1 MALPEQNVA
10 MRAIISDIHAN
21 KEALEAVLRTISGQG
36 VDEIWCL
43 GDIVGYGPDPNDCVD
58 LIRKNCSVCLMGNHD
73 WAVVHSPVGFNST
86 ASRMIYRT
94 KEWMLVGEE
103 ATDAE
108 RERWQ
113 YIVNLP
119 LRHTHDGYLMVHA
132 SPRSELTEYI
142 LPADVHYDRGKL
154 LEILAIT
161 ERFCFVGHTHIP
173 CLITEDV
180 ELITPGKSGA
190 RFELGEKKMIVNIG
204 SVGQPRDMDNRACYV
219 TLQDDVVTYHRVPY
233 RFGRTSEK
241 LLALGEGCEMLAHR
255 LAVGR

>member
-1 MALPEQNVA
+1 

-21 KEALEAVLRTISGQG
+21 KEALEGVLRTISGQG

-73 WAVVHSPVGFNST
+73 WAVVHSPVGFNSA

-94 KEWMLVGEE
+94 KEWMLVGEQ
-103 ATDAE
+103 ATDTE

-113 YIVNLP
+113 YLVNLP

-142 LPADVHYDRGKL
+142 LPTDVHYDRGKL

-204 SVGQPRDMDNRACYV
+204 SVGQPRDMDHRACYV
-219 TLQDDVVTYHRVPY
+219 TLQDEVLTYHRVPY

-241 LLALGEGCEMLAHR
+241 LLALGEGYEMLAHR
-255 LAVGR
+255 LSVGR